1 MNQENKI
8 IKSDLIEII
17 AKKQSHLSF
26 NDVEYAVNCILEQMA
41 ESLAQG
47 VRIEIRGFGAFSLHH
62 RPGWV
67 GRNPKTGERVPIP
80 EKYVLHFKPG
90 KILSDKVNTSL
101 AE

>member
-41 ESLAQG
+41 E
-47 VRIEIRGFGAFSLHH
+47 
-62 RPGWV
+62 
-67 GRNPKTGERVPIP
+67 
-80 EKYVLHFKPG
+80 
-90 KILSDKVNTSL
+90 D
-101 AE
+101 